1 MKTRALIVLLAVAA
15 AVVAATASGRSA
27 VPAPG
32 HVTIGYQPGI
42 GYAPL
47 IVLKEQQ
54 TLEKQFPNT
63 TFSWK
68 VLSSGAAVTTGVIAG
83 DLQIGAGGTG
93 PFLVGW
99 AQGVDW
105 KIVAGLDW
113 GDLWLM
119 AKDPSIKTVADLKG
133 KRIAMPGRR
142 RSRRSCCGRWRRSS
156 SATRTRS
163 TTGSSRWTTR
173 RRCRR
178 S

>member
-1 MKTRALIVLLAVAA
+1 MEAPTVKTAWMFVAALVVAVACVA
-15 AVVAATASGRSA
+15 GTAGAGSRVAV
-27 VPAPG
+27 PG

-47 IVLKEQQ
+47 IILKQRR
-54 TLEKQFPNT
+54 TLEKQFPGT

-68 VLSSGAAVTTGVIAG
+68 VLASGAAITNGVISG

-119 AKDPSIKTVADLKG
+119 AKDPAIRTVADLKG
-133 KRIAMPGRR
+133 KRIAMINKVPG
-142 RSRRSCCGRWRRSS
+142 SWKELVFPPVYP
-156 SATRTRS
+156 TK
-163 TTGSSRWTTR
+163 GS
-173 RRCRR
+173 
-178 S
+178 